1 MSLVEFDYDR
11 EPNPV
16 DTVEQLASFN
26 DWCFDRSGDHE
37 ITISVDGQWTTYHVS
52 FTWLDELEA
61 LHVGCAF
68 DLKIPETRRRDVV
81 DLIAQINE
89 QLWIGHLDLW
99 AKEGVV
105 IFRHGL
111 PLAGGAEVTETQC
124 HALLEAAIEACERH
138 FQAFQF
144 VVWAGKSPREALDSA
159 LLETAGTA

>member
-1 MSLVEFDYDR
+1 MSLVDFDFSR
-11 EPNPV
+11 EANPV

-37 ITISVDGQWTTYHVS
+37 ITISVDGQWTGYHVS
-52 FTWLDELEA
+52 FTWLDDLEA

-68 DLKIPETRRRDVV
+68 DLKIPEARRQAVR
-81 DLIAQINE
+81 DLIASVNE

-105 IFRHGL
+105 IFRHAL
-111 PLAGGAEVTETQC
+111 PLAGGAEVNEDQC
-124 HALLEAAIEACERH
+124 RALLEAAIEACERH

-144 VVWAGKSPREALDSA
+144 VVWAGKSAEEALESTMF
-159 LLETAGTA
+159 ETAGTA